1 MNETVVGIL
10 AIAVPALLIGGILF
24 GRYRPVFWMF
34 FAALVIGLGYL
45 TTTGAVDDVGQEVIG
60 YIGTPPPPAATPA
73 AAPEPAPAPTPAAA
87 PEPAPAPAPEP
98 TPAPEAVPTPAPEA
112 APTPAPETAPAPEA
126 APAPAPETPASEP
139 APAPAP

>member
-45 TTTGAVDDVGQEVIG
+45 TTTGTVDDVGKEVIG
-60 YIGTPPPPAATPA
+60 YIGTPPPAVTPA

-98 TPAPEAVPTPAPEA
+98 PPAPEA
-112 APTPAPETAPAPEA
+112 APTPAPEAAPTPEA
-126 APAPAPETPASEP
+126 TP